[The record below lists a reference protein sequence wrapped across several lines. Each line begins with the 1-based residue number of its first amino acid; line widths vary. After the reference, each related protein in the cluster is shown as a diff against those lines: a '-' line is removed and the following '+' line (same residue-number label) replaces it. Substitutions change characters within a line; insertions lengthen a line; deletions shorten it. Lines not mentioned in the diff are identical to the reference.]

1 MLISAKEI
9 INNLMLDRGLRR
21 KRDVAKYFGVTPQA
35 LSIWI
40 AKDQIPPKHLLKLS
54 RLEKMEKPF
63 DSKYLKHQAT
73 SEADN
78 ELQTVINYLMK
89 ENFKLKEKVK
99 SQQSQIKN
107 SFTRDGGVF
116 DKIIADSL
124 FLSGRVSDGIITE
137 TNGDWAQIMGYDP
150 NQLIGKRY
158 DRDDLIHPDDLKA
171 AKKIQQTLKK
181 SQSITS
187 SKYSAIQRWKNGKT
201 GIYTMLSMVWDINV
215 NDDIALIICKQ
226 IDGFISE

>member
-1 MLISAKEI
+1 
-9 INNLMLDRGLRR
+9 
-21 KRDVAKYFGVTPQA
+21 
-35 LSIWI
+35 
-40 AKDQIPPKHLLKLS
+40 
-54 RLEKMEKPF
+54 
-63 DSKYLKHQAT
+63 
-73 SEADN
+73 
-78 ELQTVINYLMK
+78 
-89 ENFKLKEKVK
+89 
-99 SQQSQIKN
+99 
-107 SFTRDGGVF
+107 
-116 DKIIADSL
+116 
-124 FLSGRVSDGIITE
+124 
-137 TNGDWAQIMGYDP
+137 MGYDP